1 MFKKRNKKIESKKV
15 SSLVDNT
22 DLHENNSDSQKNE
35 AENLDLYE
43 NSAEI
48 SKLDRLKFEMRQY
61 KAESRK
67 IGGNA
72 NYEDATEGMD
82 SFQQQ
87 ADSNRD
93 LNEYI
98 EKRINEIEGSEL
110 EKLRN
115 KPDSD
120 ELEEN
125 FGDSKLDML
134 MNLAQNRNEAEFL
147 SKRDDEEFENDS
159 EGDADEELQKLN
171 DLERLGR
178 KIREENKDSAFWS
191 TGLIEVDIGVEKKA
205 ENFENNEADK
215 RDKILKD
222 ITKATIPEY
231 FEVKDEEDLSE
242 WLYKPKDKSKHM
254 KELKHKNRKQFN
266 QAFKKEGRHYAR
278 SERMKDFYT
287 QLLED
292 GSNQNLQPKDNEST
306 IDSTALLEDITE
318 KNVRTTIESEKN
330 TENRPSKLSNVN
342 LKLLENMNKY
352 AYEMSD

>member
-1 MFKKRNKKIESKKV
+1 M
-15 SSLVDNT
+15 
-22 DLHENNSDSQKNE
+22 
-35 AENLDLYE
+35 
-43 NSAEI
+43 I
-48 SKLDRLKFEMRQY
+48 SK
-61 KAESRK
+61 
-67 IGGNA
+67 
-72 NYEDATEGMD
+72 
-82 SFQQQ
+82 
-87 ADSNRD
+87 D
-93 LNEYI
+93 LV
-98 EKRINEIEGSEL
+98 EKY
-110 EKLRN
+110 
-115 KPDSD
+115 
-120 ELEEN
+120 
-125 FGDSKLDML
+125 
-134 MNLAQNRNEAEFL
+134 
-147 SKRDDEEFENDS
+147 
-159 EGDADEELQKLN
+159 
-171 DLERLGR
+171 